1 MYDWLNALPKA
12 ELHLHLEGSLEPELL
27 FALAERNKI
36 ALPWNDVEA
45 LRSAYAFNNLQEFLD
60 LYYAGANVLRSEQDF
75 YDLTW
80 AYLLK
85 CKEQNVIHTEP
96 FFDPQTHTDRGIPFE
111 MVLRGIKQALVDG
124 EKQLGISHG
133 LILSFLRHLSEEE
146 AFKTLE
152 QARPFRDTFIAVG
165 LDSSE
170 MGHPPSKFQRVFDK
184 ARSEGYLTVAHAGEE
199 GPPEYIWEALDLLKI
214 ERIDHGVRA
223 IEDER
228 LMQRIIDE
236 QIPLTVCPL
245 SNTKLCVFDD
255 MRQHNILQMLE
266 RGVKVTVN
274 SDDPAYF
281 GGYVTENF
289 AALHE
294 SLGMTQEQAKRLAQ
308 NSLDARLVLSGTAER
323 VRQLT
328 DLACAASPS
337 PSTTAGFP
345 SVDSFQTVPPQ
356 YAAPPGPLTRWHRS
370 HEYPTVDQHPRNNRL
385 PPSESRSR
393 PGQASTA
400 SCRS

>member
-1 MYDWLNALPKA
+1 
-12 ELHLHLEGSLEPELL
+12 
-27 FALAERNKI
+27 
-36 ALPWNDVEA
+36 V
-45 LRSAYAFNNLQEFLD
+45 
-60 LYYAGANVLRSEQDF
+60 
-75 YDLTW
+75 
-80 AYLLK
+80 
-85 CKEQNVIHTEP
+85 
-96 FFDPQTHTDRGIPFE
+96 
-111 MVLRGIKQALVDG
+111 VLRGIKQALVDG

-146 AFKTLE
+146 AFNTLQ
-152 QARPFRDTFIAVG
+152 QAMPFRDAFIAVG

-184 ARSEGYLTVAHAGEE
+184 ARSEGLLTVAHAGEE

-289 AALHE
+289 AALHA
-294 SLGMTQEQAKRLAQ
+294 SLGMTKEQAQRLAQ
-308 NSLDARLVLSGTAER
+308 NSLDARLV
-323 VRQLT
+323 
-328 DLACAASPS
+328 
-337 PSTTAGFP
+337 
-345 SVDSFQTVPPQ
+345 
-356 YAAPPGPLTRWHRS
+356 
-370 HEYPTVDQHPRNNRL
+370 
-385 PPSESRSR
+385 
-393 PGQASTA
+393 
-400 SCRS
+400 